1 MEPFYFGKPSKLLF
15 GNYHPPQGA
24 RIRDIGVVLCYPMGQ
39 EYIRSHRA
47 FLQLA
52 KLLSSNGFHVL
63 RFDFYGCGDS
73 EGNCNDGNINQ
84 WLADI
89 SIAVNEL
96 RSGCDVKHI
105 CLVGLRLGA
114 AMSIIAGSKIDGV
127 KGIIIWDPIVN
138 GKQYLDELK
147 HLHMQWLEGSFAKSQ
162 IRPKGKDYDEILGF
176 VLTDSLKEELENL
189 NLLKLRQKPA
199 DYILIV
205 ESRQVASNS
214 LLKEHLDSIGV
225 NLQYKHISSP
235 KVWVKVKENDENSNG
250 LVPIKILQFIVSWIS
265 ERFS

>member
-1 MEPFYFGKPSKLLF
+1 MIFQSIF
-15 GNYHPPQGA
+15 NVN
-24 RIRDIGVVLCYPMGQ
+24 RDI
-39 EYIRSHRA
+39 
-47 FLQLA
+47 
-52 KLLSSNGFHVL
+52 
-63 RFDFYGCGDS
+63 
-73 EGNCNDGNINQ
+73 
-84 WLADI
+84 
-89 SIAVNEL
+89 
-96 RSGCDVKHI
+96 
-105 CLVGLRLGA
+105 
-114 AMSIIAGSKIDGV
+114 
-127 KGIIIWDPIVN
+127 
-138 GKQYLDELK
+138 
-147 HLHMQWLEGSFAKSQ
+147 
-162 IRPKGKDYDEILGF
+162 
-176 VLTDSLKEELENL
+176 LKEELENL